1 MIEEAGRLLD
11 QCGIERAPVDLMRIA
26 RHLGIRRIRELDVRL
41 DGQLV
46 ELGDGGYEVILS
58 RRAPH
63 TRRRFTLAHE
73 IAHILVASVDDG
85 SMSCGDEPTEELCNN
100 VAAELLMPGRFIP
113 AEALAGM
120 DVAAFRQLATR
131 FQCSL
136 EATGWRILN
145 MGHVAGALLI
155 WRQQDTGGLELS
167 ASPHTFGFDAPF
179 ENGDVLDGAAPF
191 VRQLMQQSQGA
202 VTYGAPPSGRIF
214 QGDYVRLNKVLLM
227 FLTTDGTLISKPQ
240 RRAAGAP
247 SQGELFGPGD
257 AGK

>member
-1 MIEEAGRLLD
+1 
-11 QCGIERAPVDLMRIA
+11 
-26 RHLGIRRIRELDVRL
+26 
-41 DGQLV
+41 
-46 ELGDGGYEVILS
+46 
-58 RRAPH
+58 
-63 TRRRFTLAHE
+63 
-73 IAHILVASVDDG
+73 
-85 SMSCGDEPTEELCNN
+85 
-100 VAAELLMPGRFIP
+100 
-113 AEALAGM
+113 
-120 DVAAFRQLATR
+120 
-131 FQCSL
+131 
-136 EATGWRILN
+136 

-179 ENGDVLDGAAPF
+179 ENGDVLDGATPF

-202 VTYGAPPSGRIF
+202 VTYGDPPSGRIF

-227 FLTTDGTLISKPQ
+227 FLTTDGTSISKPQ

>member
-1 MIEEAGRLLD
+1 MEDARSLLD
-11 QCGIERAPVDLMRIA
+11 RCGIERTPVDLVRIA

-58 RRAPH
+58 RHAPH
-63 TRRRFTLAHE
+63 TRQRFTLAHE
-73 IAHILVASVDDG
+73 IAHILVAQGDQD
-85 SMSCGDEPTEELCNN
+85 SMSCGDAPIEELCNR
-100 VAAELLMPGRFIP
+100 VAAELLIPARFISD
-113 AEALAGM
+113 AAAADM
-120 DVAAFRQLATR
+120 DVSAFRRLATR

-145 MGHVAGALLI
+145 LGQVTGALLV
-155 WRQQDTGGLELS
+155 WRRQDDGSLELS
-167 ASPHTFGFDAPF
+167 ASPHTFGFDPPF
-179 ENGDVLDGAAPF
+179 ENDDVLDAANPF

-202 VTYGAPPSGRIF
+202 VTYGAPPSGRVF

-227 FLTTDGTLISKPQ
+227 FLTTDGTLISK
-240 RRAAGAP
+240 RAAGAP
-247 SQGELFGPGD
+247 SQGELFGPED